1 MDNVKNKVA
10 HAEAVLKQ
18 GINQTLPPAIRS
30 DLLGEVL
37 ELVRKASKI
46 PGVIRIALIG
56 SFLVAEALLFATAVF
71 SQPSQRLSSIDFRF
85 HHLHERAQL
94 SKQFEI
100 FLPATIRFHRK
111 PSNQL
116 LNKIEQLGAKFHRY
130 NGNRLGS
137 TTVFPVELSYDL
149 LPALGQIPAIASI
162 QPCWRPVRLPPL
174 DVSRPQIQA
183 EAAWKLKDKQGRSLT
198 GKGVLIADFDSGVD
212 FFHPMLWFAD
222 GDTVNWIDVNG
233 NLSFD
238 PGIEAVDKNRNGAVD
253 SGEILHYKEIP
264 YSGNAAGVYDADLD
278 FLYNDANNNGTRDF
292 GIAAGFTE
300 ASPTYGEQWF
310 IALDTNG
317 DNRLSVGE
325 RLVGLKTSKIR
336 AILEVDGTVRRRGV
350 DLINASPDDG
360 PFGGHGTSVAG
371 IAIGGVAGVHRLA
384 GIAPDAE
391 MIFGSISYNNSPRFF
406 TTLPGMMAWAEAEG
420 AGIMLYE
427 DGEWVWEYL
436 DGSSNEEIMIN
447 EMAAKGII
455 QVTPAGNLTGGAMQ
469 KTMTVSAN
477 DSTTATFTGG
487 SSNEV
492 WPSVRWQGNMNDV
505 VVKLQVDAGNFVTL
519 PANGSTVN
527 IGGKSVYS
535 NKSISSRGTVM
546 VIIYIAASGGSTYNL
561 RIINKTSTQKRV
573 EGMLG
578 DDGFNWVGLAQW
590 SSPSES
596 NTVTWPATADSAI
609 GVAAYRNKS
618 IDTNING
625 FSGRGVRIDNH
636 RPVDVASPGSTVFS
650 IGRNDR
656 YVAFGGTSSAGPH
669 VVGAAALIL
678 QADPEPSHGKVRAL
692 LRAGA
697 IADDFTGTVPN
708 ATWGFGKLRIE
719 NSLRQIITTVATNET
734 VPQSWHLAQNFP
746 NPFNPTTHIV
756 FSVPH
761 GEHVSLKI
769 YDVQG
774 REVATLVNEVKVP
787 GTYGIVWD
795 ASKFASG
802 VYFYRLSGATFAATK
817 KLVLVR

>member
-1 MDNVKNKVA
+1 MHVDC
-10 HAEAVLKQ
+10 LKM
-18 GINQTLPPAIRS
+18 IRCVQ
-30 DLLGEVL
+30 LLAFGFV
-37 ELVRKASKI
+37 VMAT
-46 PGVIRIALIG
+46 
-56 SFLVAEALLFATAVF
+56 FLFVMPVFAQNF
-71 SQPSQRLSSIDFRF
+71 QQPSTIDFRF
-85 HHLHERAQL
+85 HFLHENVPLA
-94 SKQFEI
+94 KQSPTA
-100 FLPATIRFHRK
+100 LPATIRFHHP

-130 NGNRLGS
+130 NGKRLGS

-149 LPALGQIPAIASI
+149 LAALEQMPEIASV
-162 QPCWRPVRLPPL
+162 QPCWRPVRVPPL

-183 EAAWKLKDKQGRSLT
+183 EAVWKLKDKQGRSLT
-198 GKGVLIADFDSGVD
+198 GKGVLIADFDTGVD

-222 GDTVNWIDVNG
+222 GDTLNWLDVNS
-233 NLSFD
+233 NSNFD
-238 PGIEAVDKNRNGAVD
+238 PGVDAVDKNRNGAVN
-253 SGEILHYKEIP
+253 SGEILRYKEIS
-264 YSGNAAGVYDADLD
+264 YSGNTAGAYDIDLD
-278 FLYNDANNNGTRDF
+278 FLYNDVNNNNARDF
-292 GIAAGFTE
+292 GVAAGFTE
-300 ASPTYGEQWF
+300 TSPTYGEQWF
-310 IALDTNG
+310 IALDTNF
-317 DNRLSVGE
+317 DNRLNAGE

-336 AILEVDGTVRRRGV
+336 TILEVDGTVRRRGV
-350 DLINASPDDG
+350 DLINANPDNG

-384 GIAPDAE
+384 GIAPEAE

-455 QVTPAGNLTGGAMQ
+455 QVMPAGNLTGGAMQ
-469 KTMTVSAN
+469 KTMLVNAN
-477 DSTTATFTGG
+477 DSTTATFNGG
-487 SSNEV
+487 SSSEV

-535 NKSISSRGTVM
+535 NKSISSRSTVM
-546 VIIYIAASGGSTYNL
+546 VIIYIAASGSTTYNL
-561 RIINKTSTQKRV
+561 RVINKTATQKRV

-578 DDGFNWVGLAQW
+578 DDGFDWVGLAQW
-590 SSPSES
+590 STPSED

-625 FSGRGVRIDNH
+625 FSGRGTRIDN
-636 RPVDVASPGSTVFS
+636 RRQVDVASPGSTVYS

-669 VVGAAALIL
+669 VVGAVALIL
-678 QADPEPSHGKVRAL
+678 QADPTLSHGKVRAL

-697 IADDFTGTVPN
+697 IADGFTGTVPN

-719 NSLRQIITTVATNET
+719 NSLRQITTAVATNET

-756 FSVPH
+756 FHISRT
-761 GEHVSLKI
+761 GRVSLKI
-769 YDVQG
+769 YDLQG
-774 REVATLVNEVKVP
+774 REVATLVNEVKAP
-787 GTYGIVWD
+787 GTYEILWD

-802 VYFYRLSGATFAATK
+802 VYF
-817 KLVLVR
+817 

>member
-1 MDNVKNKVA
+1 MRKGIFCWTQKLRFRSGAFFVETFYFESKPMKTIIVQRNLRTLLL
-10 HAEAVLKQ
+10 VLA
-18 GINQTLPPAIRS
+18 LM
-30 DLLGEVL
+30 LC
-37 ELVRKASKI
+37 ASR
-46 PGVIRIALIG
+46 V
-56 SFLVAEALLFATAVF
+56 FAQST
-71 SQPSQRLSSIDFRF
+71 SHISPIDFRF
-85 HHLHERAQL
+85 HFLNENAPL
-94 SKQFEI
+94 AKQSVTAM
-100 FLPATIRFHRK
+100 PATIRFHDP

-116 LNKIEQLGAKFHRY
+116 LNKLEQLGAKFHRY
-130 NGNRLGS
+130 NGKCLGS
-137 TTVFPVELSYDL
+137 TTVFPVELSHDL
-149 LPALGQIPAIASI
+149 LSAFEQISEIAAV
-162 QPCWRPVRLPPL
+162 QPCWRPVRVPPL
-174 DVSRPQIQA
+174 DASRPQIQA

-198 GKGVLIADFDSGVD
+198 GKGVLIADFDTGVD

-233 NLSFD
+233 NLNFD
-238 PGIEAVDKNRNGAVD
+238 PGVDAVDKNGNGSVNN
-253 SGEILHYKEIP
+253 GEILRYKEIP
-264 YSGNAAGVYDADLD
+264 YSGNTAGVYDADLD
-278 FLYNDANNNGTRDF
+278 FLYNDVNNNNARDF
-292 GIAAGFTE
+292 GVAAGFTE
-300 ASPTYGEQWF
+300 ASPTYGEQWL
-310 IALDTNG
+310 IALDSNG

-325 RLVGLKTSKIR
+325 HLVGLKTSKIR

-350 DLINASPDDG
+350 DLINASPDNG

-371 IAIGGVAGVHRLA
+371 IAIGGVAGVHRVA

-406 TTLPGMMAWAEAEG
+406 TTLPGMMTWAEAEG

-427 DGEWVWEYL
+427 DAEWVWEYL
-436 DGSSNEEIMIN
+436 DGSSNEEIMVN

-455 QVTPAGNLTGGAMQ
+455 QVSPAGNLTGGAMQ
-469 KTMTVSAN
+469 KTLLVNAN

-487 SSNEV
+487 SSSQA
-492 WPSVRWQGNMNDV
+492 WPSLRWQGNLNDV

-546 VIIYIAASGGSTYNL
+546 VIVYVAASGGATHNL
-561 RIINKTSTQKRV
+561 RIINKTSAQKRV

-578 DDGFNWVGLAQW
+578 DDGFSWFGLAQW
-590 SSPSES
+590 NPASES

-618 IDTNING
+618 IDTDINV

-636 RPVDVASPGSTVFS
+636 RQVDVASPGSTVYS

-669 VVGAAALIL
+669 VAGAVALIL
-678 QADPEPSHGKVRAL
+678 QADPTLSHGKVRAL

-697 IADDFTGTVPN
+697 ISDGFTGAVPN

-719 NSLRQIITTVATNET
+719 NSLRQIATAVATNET
-734 VPQSWHLAQNFP
+734 APQSWRLAQNFP
-746 NPFNPTTHIV
+746 NPFNPATHIV
-756 FSVPH
+756 FGVPH

-787 GTYGIVWD
+787 GIYGVVWD
-795 ASKFASG
+795 ASKFSSG
-802 VYFYRLSGATFAATK
+802 VYFYRLSGATFSATK
-817 KLVLVR
+817 KLLLVR

>member
-1 MDNVKNKVA
+1 MQVCYQMNAKLFVKNYLAPHCIPVWLGTQIFA
-10 HAEAVLKQ
+10 IAVS
-18 GINQTLPPAIRS
+18 AI
-30 DLLGEVL
+30 G
-37 ELVRKASKI
+37 
-46 PGVIRIALIG
+46 
-56 SFLVAEALLFATAVF
+56 
-71 SQPSQRLSSIDFRF
+71 QPFQQHSAIDFRF
-85 HHLHERAQL
+85 HYLHATAKL
-94 SKQFEI
+94 SKQAETA
-100 FLPATIRFHRK
+100 LPATIRFHYS

-116 LNKIEQLGAKFHRY
+116 LNRIEQLGVHFQWH
-130 NGNRLGS
+130 NNIRLGS
-137 TTVFPVELSYDL
+137 TTVFPVELSYNL
-149 LPALGQIPAIASI
+149 LTALEQMTEIAAV
-162 QPCWRPVRLPPL
+162 QPCWRPFRVPPL

-198 GKGVLIADFDSGVD
+198 GKGVLIADFDTGVD

-222 GDTVNWIDVNG
+222 GDTLNWLDVNG
-233 NLSFD
+233 NSSFD
-238 PGIEAVDKNRNGAVD
+238 PGIDAVDKNRNGAVN
-253 SGEILHYKEIP
+253 SGEILRYKEIP
-264 YSGNAAGVYDADLD
+264 YSGNTAGVYDADLD
-278 FLYNDANNNGTRDF
+278 FLYNDVNNNGMRDF
-292 GIAAGFTE
+292 GAAAGFTE

-317 DNRLSVGE
+317 DNRLSTGE
-325 RLVGLKTSKIR
+325 RLVGLKTNKIR

-350 DLINASPDDG
+350 DLINASPDNG

-420 AGIMLYE
+420 ADIMLYE

-436 DGSSNEEIMIN
+436 DGSSNEEIMVN

-455 QVTPAGNLTGGAMQ
+455 QVSPAGNLTGGGMQ
-469 KTMTVSAN
+469 KTLLVNAN
-477 DSTTATFTGG
+477 DSTMATFTGG
-487 SSNEV
+487 GSSEV
-492 WPSVRWQGNMNDV
+492 WPSVRWQGNMNDI
-505 VVKLQVDAGNFVTL
+505 VVKLQVNTSSFVAL
-519 PANGSTVN
+519 PANGSTMN

-546 VIIYIAASGGSTYNL
+546 LIVYIAASGGATYNL
-561 RIINKTSTQKRV
+561 RIVNNTSAQKQV

-578 DDGFNWVGLAQW
+578 DDGFSWFGLAQW

-625 FSGRGVRIDNH
+625 FSGRGLRIDD
-636 RPVDVASPGSTVFS
+636 RRQVDVASPGSTVFS

-669 VVGAAALIL
+669 VAGAVALIL
-678 QADPEPSHGKVRAL
+678 QADPTLSHGKVRAL

-697 IADDFTGTVPN
+697 ISDGFTGAVPN
-708 ATWGFGKLRIE
+708 ATWGFGKLRLE
-719 NSLRQIITTVATNET
+719 NSLRQITTAVATNET
-734 VPQSWHLAQNFP
+734 VPQSWYLAQNFP
-746 NPFNPTTHIV
+746 NPFNPATLII
-756 FSVPH
+756 FGVPH
-761 GEHVSLKI
+761 SEHVSLKI
-769 YDVQG
+769 YDLQG
-774 REVATLVNEVKVP
+774 REVATLVNEVKAP
-787 GTYGIVWD
+787 GTYGVVWD

-802 VYFYRLSGATFAATK
+802 VYIYRLSGAAFSATK
-817 KLVLVR
+817 KLVLIR

>member
-1 MDNVKNKVA
+1 MKTPILQRNLQISLLA
-10 HAEAVLKQ
+10 LASSLC
-18 GINQTLPPAIRS
+18 AIC
-30 DLLGEVL
+30 V
-37 ELVRKASKI
+37 
-46 PGVIRIALIG
+46 
-56 SFLVAEALLFATAVF
+56 FAQST
-71 SQPSQRLSSIDFRF
+71 SQISPLDFRF
-85 HHLHERAQL
+85 HFLHENASL
-94 SKQFEI
+94 AKQSATA
-100 FLPATIRFHRK
+100 LPATIRFHHP

-116 LNKIEQLGAKFHRY
+116 LNKIEQLGGKFHRH
-130 NGNRLGS
+130 NGKRLGS
-137 TTVFPVELSYDL
+137 TTVFPVELSHDL
-149 LPALGQIPAIASI
+149 LPALEQIPEIASI
-162 QPCWRPVRLPPL
+162 QPCWRPVRVPPL

-198 GKGVLIADFDSGVD
+198 GKGVLIADFDTGAD

-233 NLSFD
+233 NLNFD
-238 PGIEAVDKNRNGAVD
+238 PGVDAVDKNRNGSVN
-253 SGEILHYKEIP
+253 SGEILRYKEVP
-264 YSGNAAGVYDADLD
+264 YSGNTAGVYDADLD
-278 FLYNDANNNGTRDF
+278 FLYNDVNNNNARDL
-292 GIAAGFTE
+292 GLAAGFTE

-310 IALDTNG
+310 IALDTNH
-317 DNRLSVGE
+317 DNRLNTGE

-350 DLINASPDDG
+350 DLINASPDNG

-420 AGIMLYE
+420 ADIMLYE

-436 DGSSNEEIMIN
+436 DGSSNEETMIN
-447 EMAAKGII
+447 EMAAKGIV

-469 KTMTVSAN
+469 KTSVVNAN
-477 DSTTATFTGG
+477 DSTTITFTEGG
-487 SSNEV
+487 SSEV
-492 WPSVRWQGNMNDV
+492 WPSLRWQGNMNDV
-505 VVKLQVDAGNFVTL
+505 VVKFQIDAGSFVTL
-519 PANGSTVN
+519 PANGSTIT
-527 IGGKSVYS
+527 IGGKAVYS

-546 VIIYIAASGGSTYNL
+546 LIVYIAASGGATYNL
-561 RIINKTSTQKRV
+561 RIINKTSAQKQV

-578 DDGFNWVGLAQW
+578 DNGFNWIGLAQW
-590 SSPSES
+590 NPPSES

-625 FSGRGVRIDNH
+625 FSGRGLRIDN
-636 RPVDVASPGSTVFS
+636 RRQVDVASPGSTVFS

-669 VVGAAALIL
+669 VAGAVALIL
-678 QADPEPSHGKVRAL
+678 QADPTLSHGKVRAL

-697 IADDFTGTVPN
+697 ISDGFTGAVPN
-708 ATWGFGKLRIE
+708 TTWGFGKLRIE
-719 NSLRQIITTVATNET
+719 NSLRQIITAVATNEI

-746 NPFNPTTHIV
+746 NPVLSAAKSRSTGNPTTHIV
-756 FSVPH
+756 FRVPH
-761 GEHVSLKI
+761 GEHVSLKL

-774 REVATLVNEVKVP
+774 REVATLVDEVKMP
-787 GTYGIVWD
+787 GTYNIIWD
-795 ASKFASG
+795 ASGFASG
-802 VYFYRLSGATFAATK
+802 VYFYRLSGATFSATK
-817 KLVLVR
+817 KLLLVR